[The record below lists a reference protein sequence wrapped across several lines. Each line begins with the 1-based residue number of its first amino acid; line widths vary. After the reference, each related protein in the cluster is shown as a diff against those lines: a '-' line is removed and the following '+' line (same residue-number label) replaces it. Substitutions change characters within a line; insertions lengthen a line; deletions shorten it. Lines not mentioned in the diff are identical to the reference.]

1 MLNKKFTRLIKRVH
15 AFSGGG
21 GGPSSSTQSATN
33 IPAYARPYVERLL
46 GKAEAITDLGQ
57 NPYQAYEGQRQAQ
70 FTPMQQQ
77 AFQGAGAMQPSK
89 QGALGADIAAQAGL
103 GALGTQ
109 YNPYQTGQFTAG
121 TARQYMSPYMQ
132 NVVDVEKREAARR
145 SSQQA
150 LQNQAQAT
158 TQGAFGGARSA
169 IVEAERLRNLGQQMG
184 DIQSRGLQSAYDQA
198 ANRFQQEQQLREQS
212 RQYGAGLGMQGLQTA
227 LQSAGTLGQLGG
239 QQFQQG
245 MDINKLQAQYGGL
258 QQQREQNILNQQ
270 YQDFLTQK
278 QYPYQQL
285 GFMSD
290 LIRGLPLSGSGMQ
303 SVYQAPPSMAQ
314 SLGSLGLSAY
324 GLSKLAEGGEVNLA
338 AGGGVG
344 ANSAGFFGDGGSP
357 NDPTP
362 SSSFGLGGIALNK
375 LVGGQG

>member
-1 MLNKKFTRLIKRVH
+1 M
-15 AFSGGG
+15 SMGGG
-21 GGPSSSTQSATN
+21 GSPSNTSSSQTS
-33 IPAYARPYVERLL
+33 IPSYARPYVERLL
-46 GKAEAITDLGQ
+46 GRAEPLTEQ
-57 NPYQAYEGQRQAQ
+57 QYQTYEGQRQAP

-77 AFQGAGAMQPSK
+77 AFRGAETMQPSM
-89 QGALGADIAAQAGL
+89 QGAMGSDLAAQAGF

-109 YNPYQTGQFTAG
+109 YNPYQTGQFTAS

-132 NVVDVEKREAARR
+132 NVVDIEKREAARQ
-145 SSQQA
+145 SGQQRLA
-150 LQNQAQAT
+150 NQAQAT

-169 IVEAERLRNLGQQMG
+169 IVEAERQRNLGQQMG
-184 DIQSRGLQSAYDQA
+184 DIQARGLQSAYDQA

-258 QQQREQNILNQQ
+258 QQQRQQEILNQA
-270 YQDFLTQK
+270 YQDFLTQQ

-290 LIRGLPLSGSGMQ
+290 LLRGLPLSGSGMQ
-303 SVYQAPPSMAQ
+303 SVYQAPPSGLQMLSSAG
-314 SLGSLGLSAY
+314 LGAY
-324 GLSKLAEGGEVNLA
+324 GLSKLAEGGEV
-338 AGGGVG
+338 G
-344 ANSAGFFGDGGSP
+344 ANSSGYMGDGGAAGSSP
-357 NDPTP
+357 YP
-362 SSSFGLGGIALNK
+362 SSFGLGGIALNK